1 MIGAPPSTSF
11 CLPHYHTLPPP
22 TPSPLRAILTQ
33 ACSSRPPDSLQ
44 LCPSVSSRTPLTTS
58 DTGVG
63 GRGCLLLTP
72 LLASPRLPLCL
83 SINAEI
89 VQGVICIAFLFI
101 FSFFYFLFFF
111 LNVLTFKNK

>member
-11 CLPHYHTLPPP
+11 CLPHYHTLPSPP
-22 TPSPLRAILTQ
+22 HPLSGPSSLRLVLQ
-33 ACSSRPPDSLQ
+33 DPPDSLQ

-111 LNVLTFKNK
+111 LTF